1 MHWRANG
8 MRALGV
14 ALAIALGAAALGC
27 GDENLDTEEVEQGI
41 EQDLSSSTA
50 QIASVSCPADV
61 KKEKGEQFT
70 CDAKLEGGGKAQVTV
85 TQTDDRGNAVYAFK
99 PGTMELADDAVEPV
113 IEESLEARGV
123 EGVQV
128 ACPSLMPVADGESA
142 TCDATGAGGRSGQ
155 ITFTW
160 SSDDG
165 SIDDS
170 SVEAPPE

>member
-1 MHWRANG
+1 
-8 MRALGV
+8 MRALGA
-14 ALAIALGAAALGC
+14 ALALTLGATALGC
-27 GDENLDTEEVEQGI
+27 GDDTLDASKVEQGI
-41 EQDLSSSTA
+41 EQDLSSATA
-50 QIASVSCPADV
+50 QIASVSCPADM
-61 KKEKGEQFT
+61 KEEEGKQFT

-113 IEESLEARGV
+113 IEESLAARGV
-123 EGVQV
+123 EGAQV
-128 ACPSLMPVADGESA
+128 DCPSLMPVADGATA

-170 SVEAPPE
+170 SVETPPE